1 MKLDNREG
9 LLMQRQ
15 RSQSLV
21 EFSLSLVALAM
32 LVSGLL
38 DLGRLY
44 FIYTAMEDIVGEGVL
59 YMSLNPQCT
68 TNLSTAGSTSC
79 VDPNNALYR
88 MRNAGSGI
96 LAFDTDATAVG
107 TLVVSNIPGYGGVP
121 VLNSG
126 EFRIRMCFPDPY
138 SGTPFEV
145 APGYCPNGAANNLGA
160 GAGHTVMQQETVYV
174 EMHYGFKLLTP
185 FMPAIA
191 GINPLRLSVAAVAYA
206 LVED

>member
-1 MKLDNREG
+1 MRLDNREG
-9 LLMQRQ
+9 LMMRRQ

-21 EFSLSLVALAM
+21 EFSLSLIALAM

-59 YMSLNPQCT
+59 YMSIDPQCNT
-68 TNLSTAGSTSC
+68 SVSTAGSNVCT
-79 VDPNNALYR
+79 DPNNTVFR
-88 MRNAGSGI
+88 MRKAGSGI
-96 LAFDTDATAVG
+96 LGFDTDTTAVS
-107 TLVVSNIPGYGGVP
+107 TLVVSSIPTS
-121 VLNSG
+121 LNSG
-126 EFRIRMCFPDPY
+126 EFRIRMCYPDPY
-138 SGTPFEV
+138 SGTPFNV
-145 APGYCPNGAANNLGA
+145 ASGFCPSAATT
-160 GAGHTVMQQETVYV
+160 GAGHTVLQQETVYV

-191 GINPLRLSVAAVAYA
+191 GINPLRLSVAAVGYA